1 MKKARYTLAFLIA
14 FLHCIFALHFCI
26 AFGIAFGIAFVDKLS
41 GALHHSHIV
50 FCVRFCRIII
60 VFVAFWLSLRS
71 PFLRFEK
78 IVKISRC
85 LWALR

>member
-1 MKKARYTLAFLIA
+1 MKKARYTLAFLIT
-14 FLHCIFALHFCI
+14 FCI
-26 AFGIAFGIAFVDKLS
+26 AFGIAFGVADKLS
-41 GALHHSHIV
+41 TEPIIHTLSFA
-50 FCVRFCRIII
+50 CVFCRIII